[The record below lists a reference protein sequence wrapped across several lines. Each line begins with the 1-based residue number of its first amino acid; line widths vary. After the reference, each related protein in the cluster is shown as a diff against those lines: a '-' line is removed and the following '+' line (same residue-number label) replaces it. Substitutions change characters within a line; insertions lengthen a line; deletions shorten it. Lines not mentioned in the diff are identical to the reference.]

1 MSKKLPIVA
10 IVGRANV
17 GKSSLFNAI
26 LDRREAIVAHE
37 AGTTRDSIT
46 AKATIWLAPENVKK
60 HEPKDE
66 SGEEQGSPT
75 SSEPDHM
82 DFWLVDTAGMKD
94 ATDDFEFTIQEQ
106 IIQAADSADV
116 IWVVVEAD
124 VPIVEEDRRVAKL
137 ALKSQKPV
145 VLVVNKVDKATGQDL
160 SVFMRLG
167 IKTIVHTST
176 TQHRGIPELLDTLV
190 DLVPK
195 ATLADNEDR
204 ITMAILGRPNVGK
217 SALFN
222 ALAKKQQAI
231 VADRAGT
238 TRDIN
243 RTFVRYEGQE
253 IEILDTAGIRRPGKI
268 GTGIEHF
275 SVVRTL
281 SAIEQADV
289 CLLMMDVNEL
299 SVALD
304 QKIAGMIKE
313 AGKGLVLVVSKWDD
327 EAISTTQAR
336 QARSEAKIA
345 AKVEEIEAEKKLSKS
360 EKIRR
365 SRAINYSDKGDM
377 ERDAFTRD
385 TLASRITAEYAFV
398 PWAPLIFT
406 SSVTGQNVTKIFDLV
421 LQIMQSRQTRVTTRA
436 LNDWLGEVTAK
447 HPPAGLKNRA
457 PKLNYMV
464 QEDDNPTPAF
474 KIFGAHTKFLHW
486 SYRRYL
492 ERELRSAFKFDGTA
506 LQLWFIEKHV
516 THKHGNSPTKA
527 DRSEV
532 QRSIITKKS
541 PRKSAK

>member
-26 LDRREAIVAHE
+26 LERREAIVARE

-46 AKATIWLAPENVKK
+46 AKATWN
-60 HEPKDE
+60 
-66 SGEEQGSPT
+66 GQ
-75 SSEPDHM
+75 

-94 ATDDFEFTIQEQ
+94 AADDFEFTIQEQ

-137 ALKSQKPV
+137 ALKSGKPV
-145 VLVVNKVDKATGQDL
+145 MLVVNKVDKARGQDL
-160 SVFMRLG
+160 DVFMRLG
-167 IKTIVHTST
+167 IKQIMHTST
-176 TQHRGIPELLDTLV
+176 TQHRGIRELLDTLV
-190 DLVPK
+190 EQIPH
-195 ATLADNEDR
+195 AQMADNDDR
-204 ITMAILGRPNVGK
+204 LRIALLGRPNVGK

-222 ALAKKQQAI
+222 TLAKKQQAI

-243 RTFVRYEGQE
+243 RTIVRYEGQE
-253 IEILDTAGIRRPGKI
+253 IEIMDTAGIRRPGKI

-281 SAIEQADV
+281 SAIEQADI
-289 CLLMMDVNEL
+289 CLLLMDVNEL

-313 AGKGLVLVVSKWDD
+313 AGKGLILVVSKWDD
-327 EAISTTQAR
+327 EAIASTKAR
-336 QARSEAKIA
+336 TARSEAKIA
-345 AKVEEIEAEKKLSKS
+345 AKVEEIEATKKISKS

-365 SRAINYSDKGDM
+365 SRAINYNDKGEL
-377 ERDAFTRD
+377 ERDSFTRD
-385 TLASRITAEYAFV
+385 TLAARIAAEYNFV

-406 SSVTGQNVTKIFDLV
+406 SSVTGQNVAKLFDLV
-421 LQIMQSRQTRVTTRA
+421 LQISAARKTRISTRA
-436 LNDWLGEVTAK
+436 LNDWLSMTIAK

-486 SYRRYL
+486 SYRRFM
-492 ERELRSAFKFDGTA
+492 ERELRASFNFEGTA

-532 QRSIITKKS
+532 QRSIIKRKAPRTTKS
-541 PRKSAK
+541 GQAKD